1 MKRVGAFVRKFVS
14 AIAFASTVALA
25 AAVQAAPAKTLD
37 LADGYKFELLG
48 AGDTQ
53 ARVGNPKVIFL
64 NVAVTDE
71 KIAADHKRLIEA
83 SDRMFESVLMG
94 AAEKGYYKRATV
106 NVRRPGTATFEDFLY
121 VRGENEVWLR
131 QAGKESWK
139 VAQDPK
145 TWVGPPSEKINV
157 DKFGTFA
164 VEAAIEI
171 DPPAGF
177 KRAAEIDFVTKTSLI
192 DTQRK
197 YQEIKALWARMDRK
211 QMRTDG
217 FDLIMCGN
225 FTTPQL
231 GRFHARRGFDVRI
244 PRQADGEG
252 PALPDSAPDNRE
264 LLISKAEKPT
274 DELVQQIA
282 YSFTFSGPLETLRL
296 TDFMMPAF
304 KRGTPVEPSKV
315 GFGYSAPSITL
326 EPAKLL
332 NFNALAPKVD

>member
-1 MKRVGAFVRKFVS
+1 VGAFVRKFVS
-14 AIAFASTVALA
+14 GMAFAGALA
-25 AAVQAAPAKTLD
+25 LSAAAQAAPAKTLD

-64 NVAVTDE
+64 NVAVTDD
-71 KIAADHKRLIEA
+71 KINADHKRLIEA

-106 NVRRPGTATFEDFLY
+106 NVRRPGTTTYEDFVY
-121 VRGENEVWLR
+121 MRGENEVWLR

-145 TWVGPPSEKINV
+145 AWVVPPSEKIQV

-164 VEAAIEI
+164 VDAAIEI

-177 KRAAEIDFVTKTSLI
+177 TRAAEIDFVTKTSLI

-211 QMRTDG
+211 QMKADG
-217 FDLIMCGN
+217 FDLIMFGN

-231 GRFHARRGFDVRI
+231 GRFHARRGFYVRI
-244 PRQADGEG
+244 PRAANGDWPE
-252 PALPDSAPDNRE
+252 LPDSAPDNRD
-264 LLISKAEKPT
+264 LLLSKVEKPA
-274 DELVQQIA
+274 DELMQQIA
-282 YSFTFSGPLETLRL
+282 YAFTFSGPLETLRL

-304 KRGTPVEPSKV
+304 KRGTPVESSASKV
-315 GFGYSAPSITL
+315 GFGYSAPTITL

-332 NFNALAPKVD
+332 DFNALAPNID

>member
-1 MKRVGAFVRKFVS
+1 VRKFMS
-14 AIAFASTVALA
+14 FAFASAAALA
-25 AAVQAAPAKTLD
+25 LSMAANAAPAKTLD
-37 LADGYKFELLG
+37 LSDGYKFELLG

-53 ARVGNPKVIFL
+53 ARVGNPKTIYL

-71 KIAADHKRLIEA
+71 KINADHKRLIEA
-83 SDRMFESVLMG
+83 ADRMFESVLMG

-121 VRGENEVWLR
+121 VRDKNEVWLR
-131 QAGKESWK
+131 KAGKEPWK
-139 VAQDPK
+139 IAQDPK
-145 TWVGPPSEKINV
+145 AWTAPPSEKLNI

-211 QMRTDG
+211 QMKADG
-217 FDLIMCGN
+217 FDLIMFGN

-231 GRFHARRGFDVRI
+231 GRFHARRGFYVRI
-244 PRQADGEG
+244 PRQADGEW
-252 PALPDSAPDNRE
+252 PELPDTAPDNRE

-282 YSFTFSGPLETLRL
+282 YTFTFSGPLETLRL

-304 KRGTPVEPSKV
+304 KRGNAEPETAKV
-315 GFGYSAPSITL
+315 GFGYSAPTVTL

-332 NFNALAPKVD
+332 NFNAFAPKID